1 MISTKWQ
8 SILFNCATFFLLA
21 GLVLTFVSW
30 LELCSETCTEAHSY
44 EFFGTKF
51 EFIGGI
57 YFILLNFLHLFS
69 KKYKNLSFLVILL
82 IAAGLGAEVM
92 FIWLQKT
99 QIGSFCPVCLAIAT
113 SLGFAGL
120 FYFLMYFNHHKEFG
134 GYMKSF
140 SLIAAFAMGFMM
152 AFGGVAKVNRLEA
165 AQKEITEQIKF
176 GKADSNIELYLFTDW
191 VCPACR
197 SLEPKLEQL
206 VNKVSPQASFTFVD
220 LAIHPETLNYA
231 PYNLALMMNYK
242 PYYFKARDALTQLS
256 LKTKKPT
263 DKQVTEVVAPL
274 GIKFQELGY
283 EDISLGMKYFEKLAD
298 QFHVEATPTLV
309 IINRDTNKG
318 HKLAG
323 VEQISEENAAKM
335 IETLR

>member
-1 MISTKWQ
+1 MSSTKRN
-8 SILFNCATFFLLA
+8 SILFNLATFFLLA

-30 LELCSETCTEAHSY
+30 LQLCSETCTEAHHY
-44 EFFGTKF
+44 EFFGKKF
-51 EFIGGI
+51 EFLGGI
-57 YFILLNFLHLFS
+57 YFIFINFLHLFS
-69 KKYKNLSFLVILL
+69 KKFKSLSFLVALL

-99 QIGSFCPVCLAIAT
+99 QIGHFCPVCLAIAT

-120 FYFLMYFNHHKEFG
+120 FYFLMYFNQHKETG

-140 SLIAAFAMGFMM
+140 SLAAVFVIGFLV
-152 AFGGVAKVNRLEA
+152 AFVGVEKVNRLEA

-176 GKADSNIELYLFTDW
+176 GQASSNIELYLFTDW
-191 VCPACR
+191 TCPACR
-197 SLEPKLEQL
+197 SLEPRLEQL
-206 VNKVSPQASFTFVD
+206 VKNIASTASFTFVD

-242 PYYFKARDALTQLS
+242 PDYFKARDALTQLS

-263 DKQVTEVVAPL
+263 DQQVTAALDPI
-274 GIKFQELGY
+274 GIRFQELGY

-298 QFHVEATPTLV
+298 QFHVDATPTLV
-309 IINRDTNKG
+309 IINRNTKKG
-318 HKLAG
+318 QKLAG
-323 VEQISEENAAKM
+323 AEQISLENTTKTVEA
-335 IETLR
+335 LR